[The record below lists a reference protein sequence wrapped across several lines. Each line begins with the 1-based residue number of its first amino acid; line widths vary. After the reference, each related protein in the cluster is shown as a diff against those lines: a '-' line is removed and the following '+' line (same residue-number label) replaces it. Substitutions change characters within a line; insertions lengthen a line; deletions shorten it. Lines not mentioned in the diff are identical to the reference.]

1 MNKEWSLDLLYQG
14 YEDPKFQADFAS
26 IDEIREEAERA
37 VKEAAKLSA
46 KDGLLKVISC
56 MEKTNLL
63 IYRLYNY
70 VSLRQSVNTTDAD
83 TNRYMGQLE
92 QKLAQFANVDTANSK
107 YIASVD
113 NLEEVVET
121 DEVLKGY
128 RFMLLNTKERAKY
141 LLADEVESMISKMN
155 LSGGRAWSNLFD
167 MCTSTLKVDYRGK
180 TITLPEVRNLAND
193 VDPQVRKEAYE
204 AELAAYEKIE
214 LPIAFALN
222 HIKSQVK
229 MLAAERGYES
239 PLMQT
244 LIGNSMKRE
253 TLEAMFTAMKE
264 YMPKFHEYLKAKAH
278 YLGYEGSLPWYDMF
292 APVGGMTKEY
302 SLEEAKEILVDTFR
316 LFSDD
321 MAEMMERAFDES
333 WIDFY
338 SREGK
343 VGGAFCA
350 YLMEQKQSRILTN
363 YAGSFMDVDTL
374 AHELGHAFH
383 GLQLAENQ
391 ILNNDCPMQLAETAS
406 TFNETHLTMAMLGKV
421 SKEEERNLLETLISG
436 TTQTVCDIYSR
447 YLFESAVFERCD
459 KEFLM
464 PEDLKA
470 IMLDAQ
476 KESYGDGLD
485 EHYLHPYMW
494 ACKGHYYSEDLSFYN
509 FPYAFGS
516 LFAMGLYA
524 IYMEE
529 GDSFVAKYR
538 ALLRGTAT
546 MDTESVAAAVGIDVT
561 KPAFWEKS
569 LSKFAELIDRYV
581 SLLEE

>member
-1 MNKEWSLDLLYQG
+1 MNKEWSLDLLYRG
-14 YEDPKFQADFAS
+14 YEDPKFLEDFEK
-26 IDEIREEAERA
+26 IDMVREEAERA
-37 VKEAAKLSA
+37 VKEAAKLPA
-46 KDGLLKVISC
+46 KDGLLKIISC
-56 MEKTNLL
+56 MEKTNILV
-63 IYRLYNY
+63 YRLYNY
-70 VSLRQSVNTTDAD
+70 VSLRQAVNTTDGD
-83 TNRYMGQLE
+83 TNRYMGQLD
-92 QKLAQFANVDTANSK
+92 QKMTQFTDIDTANSK
-107 YIASVD
+107 YIASIE
-113 NLEEVVET
+113 NLEEVIET
-121 DEVLKGY
+121 DEILRGY
-128 RFMLLNTKERAKY
+128 RFMLLNVKAQAKH
-141 LLADEVESMISKMN
+141 LLSDEVESMVAKMN
-155 LSGGRAWSNLFD
+155 LSAGRAWSNLFD
-167 MCTSTLKVDYRGK
+167 MCTSTLKVDYQGK
-180 TITLPEVRNLAND
+180 TVTLPEIRNLANAAE
-193 VDPQVRKEAYE
+193 PQIRKAAYE
-204 AELAAYEKIE
+204 AELAAYEKVE

-222 HIKSQVK
+222 SIKSQVK
-229 MLAAERGYES
+229 MLAKERGYES

-244 LIGNSMKRE
+244 LIGNNMKKE

-264 YMPKFHEYLKAKAH
+264 YMPKFREYLKAKAH
-278 YLGYEGSLPWYDMF
+278 YLGYEGSLPWYDLF

-302 SLEEAKEILVDTFR
+302 SLDEAKKILVDTFR

-321 MAEMMERAFDES
+321 MAEMIERAFDES

-338 SREGK
+338 PHEGK

-383 GLQLAENQ
+383 GQRLAENQ
-391 ILNNDCPMQLAETAS
+391 VLNNDCPMQLAETAS

-421 SKEEERNLLETLISG
+421 DKEEELNLLETLISG

-485 EHYLHPYMW
+485 ENYLHPYMW
-494 ACKGHYYSEDLSFYN
+494 ACKGHYYSDGLSFYN

-524 IYMEE
+524 LYLEE
-529 GDSFVAKYR
+529 GAPFVEKYR
-538 ALLRGTAT
+538 ILLRATAT
-546 MDTESVAAAVGIDVT
+546 MDTESVAATVGIDIT

-569 LSKFAELIDRYV
+569 LSKFAELIDRYTA
-581 SLLEE
+581 LLEE